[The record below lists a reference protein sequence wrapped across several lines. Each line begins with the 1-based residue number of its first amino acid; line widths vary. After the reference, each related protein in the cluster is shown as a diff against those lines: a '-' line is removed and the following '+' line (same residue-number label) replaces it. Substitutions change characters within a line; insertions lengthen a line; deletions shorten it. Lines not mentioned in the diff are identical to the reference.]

1 MARIEQVAWSPE
13 PHNASRTLVI
23 ALHGRGSDETAWV
36 SAHTW
41 LPDDVRVAALR
52 GPVALQPGFT
62 WFENRGIGRP
72 LTESIQDTDAA
83 ILSWMDEHAGAY
95 ERTVLLGFS
104 GGTAMAGGL
113 ILSAPERFSA
123 AVLLSGTL
131 PWDAGYEM
139 TAGRLT
145 GLPVFWSID
154 PEDPMIPR
162 DLVERSEAWLREHSG
177 AALTER
183 VYPGIG
189 HAISPKEMG
198 DIADFIEWADNQES

>member
-13 PHNASRTLVI
+13 PHDAPSTLVI
-23 ALHGRGSDETAWV
+23 ALHGRGSNETAWA

-41 LPDDVRVAALR
+41 LPDGVRVAALR
-52 GPVALQPGFT
+52 GPVELDPGFT
-62 WFENRGIGRP
+62 WFQNRGIGRP
-72 LTESIQDTDAA
+72 LAESIQDTNAA
-83 ILSWMDEHAGAY
+83 ILAWMDEHADAF

-162 DLVERSEAWLREHSG
+162 DLVERSEAWLRSASG
-177 AALTER
+177 AVLTER

-189 HAISPKEMG
+189 HTICDAERV
-198 DIADFIEWADNQES
+198 DIAAFVANLASS